1 MRITNKQF
9 FNQYLAGHDG
19 EAIHSLLSQ
28 VMFLLKK
35 KSLHIFMQLPENAL
49 TSELQE
55 LRAMV
60 QILKDSF
67 KLNRQSLTVLL
78 RLTEESYG
86 LRQTMEVRAYKGLDQ
101 HALQDVIDAYSSA
114 DVSLSETN
122 EL

>member
-19 EAIHSLLSQ
+19 ETIHSLLSQ

-35 KSLHIFMQLPENAL
+35 KSLHIFMQLSDDNL
-49 TSELQE
+49 TSEMKE
-55 LRAMV
+55 LKAMI
-60 QILKDSF
+60 QILKESF

-86 LRQTMEVRAYKGLDQ
+86 LRQTVELRAYK
-101 HALQDVIDAYSSA
+101 
-114 DVSLSETN
+114 
-122 EL
+122 